1 MLVALYEATDGANW
15 SNSTNWLTDRPIGE
29 WYGVTTDDVGR
40 VTSLQLR
47 ENRLS
52 GSIPAEL
59 GRLGGLGVLEISS
72 NHLSGPIPPE
82 LGRLSGLGVL
92 NLSLNRLNGP
102 VPMELGDLANL
113 RVLGIGGNELS
124 GCIPASLSSVRQL
137 GGPGLSFCGPSVA
150 RPASAPAAEASP
162 TAAPTPPG
170 GVRPETAVVIAR
182 YGLRLASPV
191 PQLVPPE
198 GDPRFGWRFP
208 EPPVWGSPHAPFL
221 LLDGVAVDE
230 AEPWMTAS
238 AADIIRAFDR
248 YHGTVMSPASVGEGS
263 ALAELL
269 TPDYAAVR
277 QGGANATEA
286 GSDWPS
292 YDYGLVVID
301 LANRNLARTYAWTF
315 GAGEEASGGPYTDHV
330 ISEWWRTDTGWLLA
344 HHWSAAVAV
353 DGNTSAESLI
363 LSAGGQFLPFFEL
376 VFGAR
381 AALGLPDVIAGDA
394 GGE

>member
-52 GSIPAEL
+52 GSIPTEL

-170 GVRPETAVVIAR
+170 GVRPVVIAR

-198 GDPRFGWRFP
+198 GHPRFGWRFP
-208 EPPVWGSPHAPFL
+208 EPPVWGRPDAPFL
-221 LLDGVAVDE
+221 LFDGAPVDE
-230 AEPWMTAS
+230 VEPWMRL
-238 AADIIRAFDR
+238 AAVAIIRAFDR
-248 YHGTVMSPASVGEGS
+248 YHGTVMSPPPAEGS
-263 ALAELL
+263 ALDGLL
-269 TPDYAAVR
+269 TPDYAAAR
-277 QGGANATEA
+277 EGDANATAA
-286 GSDWPS
+286 GSDLPY

-301 LANRNLARTYAWTF
+301 LANRNLARSYAWTF
-315 GAGEEASGGPYTDHV
+315 GAVAGSSGAPYTDHV
-330 ISEWWRTDTGWLLA
+330 ISEWWRTDAGWLLA
-344 HHWSAAVAV
+344 NHWSAALAV
-353 DGNTSAESLI
+353 DGDSSAESLI

-376 VFGAR
+376 VFSAR
-381 AALGLPDVIAGDA
+381 AALDLPDVIAGDA